1 MPTDLVSVGL
11 VCADV
16 MVRPVDA
23 LPATGT
29 LALVSQLE
37 MHVGGLAGVTAM
49 VYSQL
54 GGRAAFIGRVG
65 NDGFGDQVLHA
76 MESAGVDT
84 RATTRSSAKGTSATV
99 VMIREDGE
107 RTFLHHTGAT
117 AELTA
122 DHVDYDLVSGARML
136 HWGGPAVTPGLDG
149 EPMAGVFRF
158 AREQG
163 VRTSLDTCYDGSGV
177 WLPRIEPS
185 LPYVDTVFA
194 SVEEA
199 RQHTGA
205 DTPEEMAAFFL
216 ARGAH
221 TAVIKLGPEGLYAAT
236 ADEAHRL
243 PAHPVEAVVD
253 TTGAGDSACAGFLYG
268 MNQGWNLERCA
279 RLANAVGALS
289 VQAMGGAEAI
299 SSQDDA
305 LALMD

>member
-1 MPTDLVSVGL
+1 MPTDLVTVGL

-16 MVRPVDA
+16 MVRPVNS
-23 LPATGT
+23 LPVTGT

-84 RATTRSSAKGTSATV
+84 RATTRSSDKGTSATV
-99 VMIREDGE
+99 VLIREDGE

-122 DHVDYDLVSGARML
+122 DHVDLDLAGSARML

-158 AREQG
+158 ARERG
-163 VRTSLDTCYDGSGV
+163 VHTSLDTCYDGSGV

-199 RQHTGA
+199 RHYTNA
-205 DTPEEMAAFFL
+205 DAPEDMAAFFL
-216 ARGAH
+216 ARGAR
-221 TAVIKLGPEGLYAAT
+221 TVVIKLGAEGLYAAT
-236 ADEAHRL
+236 PEEAHRL
-243 PAHPVEAVVD
+243 PGHVVDAVD

-268 MNQGWNLERCA
+268 SAQGWDLGRCA

-299 SSQDDA
+299 SSLDDA
-305 LALMD
+305 LALMG